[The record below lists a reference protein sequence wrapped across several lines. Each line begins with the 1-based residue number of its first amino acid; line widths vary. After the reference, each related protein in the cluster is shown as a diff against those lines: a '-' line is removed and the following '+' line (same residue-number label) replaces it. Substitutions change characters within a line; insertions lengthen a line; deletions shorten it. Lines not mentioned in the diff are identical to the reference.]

1 MCVCVKERE
10 RVKEVF
16 ISTIIRFYHLC
27 QPQRVTSGQGQE
39 TESEK
44 KREICLYVHD
54 CERDLCQCV

>member
-1 MCVCVKERE
+1 MKEL
-10 RVKEVF
+10 F

-39 TESEK
+39 TESKK